1 MTSAAG
7 DSLAAAGVRVIF
19 TQPWLTLC
27 MWAGTLLAPPLPG
40 LFLIQLSRGP
50 SHLHGAH
57 DRWQYRGRVSPRVQ
71 MSSSSIQKRF
81 TLGYT
86 DARGVAPER
95 AGADQ
100 AIGGAPVAA
109 EDAPVERRWRVH
121 RRDFRG
127 VLTGRD
133 VGL

>member
-27 MWAGTLLAPPLPG
+27 MWTGALYTPPLPR

-71 MSSSSIQKRF
+71 MSSTSIQKRF
-81 TLGYT
+81 TIGYT
-86 DARGVAPER
+86 DARGVANER
-95 AGADQ
+95 ADAGQ

-109 EDAPVERRWRVH
+109 EDAPARQLKSGIAPLRERP
-121 RRDFRG
+121 
-127 VLTGRD
+127 
-133 VGL
+133 